1 MRTNLTAKTDNE
13 KRILAYIEQNA
24 TDYLCTKINNGKKTL
39 QGCWSY
45 ITAEAKKQAVN
56 GCACIEDNTVY
67 GWAMHYFEEDSI
79 TEPTPTKTTPK
90 TPSKAPTSTAPKTT
104 PKPTPKAEPPKP
116 KTKPKTEQLSFQET
130 EQLSFFDLGV

>member
-13 KRILAYIEQNA
+13 KRVLEYIEKNA

-39 QGCWSY
+39 QGCWKY
-45 ITAEAKKQAVN
+45 ITEEARKQAVN
-56 GCACIEDNTVY
+56 GCACIEDNTVF

-79 TEPTPTKTTPK
+79 KEGATPKPKTTTMPSTTPTKQPTPK
-90 TPSKAPTSTAPKTT
+90 PIQ
-104 PKPTPKAEPPKP
+104 KPTPKAEPLK
-116 KTKPKTEQLSFQET
+116 KATQTSQAH